1 MKKLS
6 VILCLL
12 LVLFA
17 LSGCATII
25 NVIEDDI
32 STPNVQTTEI
42 DGDLV
47 VHFIDVGQADCILIE
62 QDDHFMLIDAG
73 NNDDSE
79 LVTNYLS
86 NYGVEKLDIVIGTH
100 PHEDHIG
107 GLDSVISTYKV
118 NTLIM
123 PNIVHTSRTFQD
135 VMDAIDSKDLTVTTP
150 QVGKE
155 YKLGKAIITILSPI
169 NKEYEDLNEYSVVVR
184 LSYGETSF
192 LFTGDAES
200 INENEMLSS
209 YRDLLDVDV
218 LKVAHHGSSS
228 SNTQAF
234 LNQVSP
240 SIAVIMVGANN
251 KYGHPH
257 DEVIDSLNE
266 MNVSIYR
273 ADEDGTI
280 VMTSDGKTIQVK

>member
-6 VILCLL
+6 VILCLFL
-12 LVLFA
+12 ILFA
-17 LSGCATII
+17 LSGCTAIK
-25 NVIEDDI
+25 NVIQDDI
-32 STPNVQTTEI
+32 TTPNVQTTEI

-73 NNDDSE
+73 NNDDSK
-79 LVTNYLS
+79 LVTKYLS
-86 NYGVEKLDIVIGTH
+86 DCGVEKLDIVIGTH

-107 GLDSVISTYKV
+107 GLDSVINTYKI
-118 NTLIM
+118 NTFIM
-123 PNIVHTSRTFQD
+123 PDVVHTSRTFQD
-135 VMDAIDSKDLTVTTP
+135 VMDAIDTNDLMVTTP

-155 YKLGKAIITILSPI
+155 YTLGKAIITILSPI
-169 NKEYEDLNEYSVVVR
+169 DKEYEDLNEYSVVIR

-200 INENEMLSS
+200 INENEMLSNYS
-209 YRDLLDVDV
+209 DLLDVDV
-218 LKVAHHGSSS
+218 LKVAHHGSSY

-234 LNQVSP
+234 LDQVSP

-257 DEVIDSLNE
+257 DEVIDSLNK
-266 MNVSIYR
+266 MNVPIYR
-273 ADEDGTI
+273 TDKDGTI
-280 VMTSDGKTIQVK
+280 IMTSDGKTIQVK